1 MTIFRKIKS
10 FNWQGIRESK
20 LYRKFASL
28 KTSIILRGL
37 LVGFYIMG
45 TIFPQGGQVDEYI
58 NAGGRFISFV
68 IFFNL
73 LNIFTTPGFL
83 IISLLLFVNLA
94 TCTFERFLVLWRQRT
109 TLAEEPLFTPSLM
122 LPIDINPLLEDPAES
137 IREILRKE
145 LGFREQASGS
155 SSSSGTLVMEKG
167 WSYRWLTWVYHLAI
181 LLCFL
186 GFLLTYLFACEDEIT
201 LYPEE
206 ATAVKPVK
214 INRWNKSWGGS
225 PAELDFKL
233 MLKEF
238 ITEYNQIPVL
248 DYPVDRLS
256 RLAVGMGWKDPT
268 YILKDSS
275 YFPKDWESRL
285 KITKGK
291 QEILEKTIEVNDPL
305 HFEGITFYQAA
316 YKQDLKIQVDDNPIL
331 LETET
336 GKELI
341 VPGIDGMLKFG
352 TLKTGTLFKRDGSIE
367 KIKPFVEAALMK
379 KDSAGKTETE
389 KLGKLEQHGSLFIE
403 NKQISFKEFKEA
415 SILTYRYDPGVP
427 ILWLAGILVLSAMSL
442 RGFGAW
448 YRIVYRVEEREGKA
462 PHMLL
467 NIKTKGLMA
476 EEAKLVR
483 RLKYSLSDMAEPIDL
498 DTPV

>member
-28 KTSIILRGL
+28 KTSIILLGL

-109 TLAEEPLFTPSLM
+109 ALAEEPLFTPSLM

-186 GFLLTYLFACEDEIT
+186 GFLLTYLFAFEDEIT

-206 ATAVKPVK
+206 ATTVKPVK
-214 INRWNKSWGGS
+214 TNRWNKSWGGS

-238 ITEYNQIPVL
+238 ITEYNQIPIL

-256 RLAVGMGWKDPT
+256 RLAV
-268 YILKDSS
+268 
-275 YFPKDWESRL
+275 
-285 KITKGK
+285 
-291 QEILEKTIEVNDPL
+291 
-305 HFEGITFYQAA
+305 
-316 YKQDLKIQVDDNPIL
+316 
-331 LETET
+331 
-336 GKELI
+336 
-341 VPGIDGMLKFG
+341 
-352 TLKTGTLFKRDGSIE
+352 
-367 KIKPFVEAALMK
+367 
-379 KDSAGKTETE
+379 
-389 KLGKLEQHGSLFIE
+389 
-403 NKQISFKEFKEA
+403 
-415 SILTYRYDPGVP
+415 
-427 ILWLAGILVLSAMSL
+427 
-442 RGFGAW
+442 
-448 YRIVYRVEEREGKA
+448 
-462 PHMLL
+462 
-467 NIKTKGLMA
+467 
-476 EEAKLVR
+476 
-483 RLKYSLSDMAEPIDL
+483 
-498 DTPV
+498 